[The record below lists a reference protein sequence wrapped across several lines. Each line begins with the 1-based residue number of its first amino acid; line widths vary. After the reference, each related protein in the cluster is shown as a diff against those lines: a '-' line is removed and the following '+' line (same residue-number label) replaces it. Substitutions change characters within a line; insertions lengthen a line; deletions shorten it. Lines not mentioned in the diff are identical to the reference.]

1 MIRYPVALLMAALL
15 AAAGCKADDKKKG
28 KTGSDK
34 QIVALKK
41 DSKKLKEDTDELL
54 KRRGTLQRSRAEI
67 EAARKAIEKKR
78 AKLPKDDIAGHA
90 ELAKEELALEKK
102 ARKLRKQEQK
112 VNDKLLHALQRQEQF
127 YARATAA
134 LAAHGG
140 GGKDETANVRGREHA
155 VALREKA
162 VARREREVARREK
175 AVNDLY
181 RKAVEYKAKK
191 CATAAPVFTTITAP
205 AAPAGGGGRSYSR
218 GDAKS
223 AFAKAMSVMSQKG
236 IRLSDLPSGFAKL
249 VRDIR
254 KFIKQKEYA
263 RAKYASD
270 QLRSTLRSIKIDR
283 GFVGAK
289 MSRLAAYIRKKNLS
303 GAKRKKVNQLFVK
316 VTTSYNDGRF
326 RSANAMINK
335 IYRTI
340 R

>member
-1 MIRYPVALLMAALL
+1 MMALLL
-15 AAAGCKADDKKKG
+15 AGGCKAEDRKKG
-28 KTGSDK
+28 AAGGDK
-34 QIVALKK
+34 QIVELKK
-41 DSKKLKEDTDELL
+41 DSKKLKEDTDTLL

-67 EAARKAIEKKR
+67 EAARKALEKKR
-78 AKLPKDDIAGHA
+78 AKLAKDDIAGHA
-90 ELAKEELALEKK
+90 KLAKEELALDKK
-102 ARKLRKQEQK
+102 ERKLRKQEQK
-112 VNDKLLHALQRQEQF
+112 VNDKLLSALRRQEQF

-134 LAAHGG
+134 LAAHGS
-140 GGKDETANVRGREHA
+140 GGKDETANIRGREHA

-175 AVNDLY
+175 ALNELY

-191 CATAAPVFTTITAP
+191 CATAAPVFTTISAP
-205 AAPAGGGGRSYSR
+205 AVPSGGGGRSYSR
-218 GDAKS
+218 SDAKS
-223 AFAKAMSVMSQKG
+223 AFAKAMATMSGKG

-249 VRDIR
+249 VSDIR

-263 RAKYASD
+263 RAKYAAD

-289 MSRLAAYIRKKNLS
+289 MSRLASYIRNKKLS
-303 GAKRKKVNQLFVK
+303 SAKRKRVNRLFVK
-316 VTTSYNDGRF
+316 VTTAYNDGRF
-326 RSANAMINK
+326 RAANARINK